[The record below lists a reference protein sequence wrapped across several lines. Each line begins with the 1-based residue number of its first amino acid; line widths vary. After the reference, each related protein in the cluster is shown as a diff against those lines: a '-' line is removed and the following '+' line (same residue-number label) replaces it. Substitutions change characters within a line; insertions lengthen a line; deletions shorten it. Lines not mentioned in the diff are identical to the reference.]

1 MSTAPKDSA
10 APMPRWLD
18 LFGLPVV
25 NLMLALIVSGLIVL
39 AVGENPFSAI
49 RVMAVGAFG
58 DLGALGYTL
67 YYATNFIFTGL
78 AVAVAF
84 HAGLFN
90 IGGEGQAYIGGLG
103 AGLAALAFDHS
114 LTLWPMLILGLVA
127 SAAFGAAWAFVPA
140 YLQAKRGSH
149 IVITTIMF
157 NLIAASLMVY
167 LLVNV
172 FKLPGSMEVVS
183 RGFEP
188 SAGVPYVNTL
198 LAEIGIE
205 MPQTPLNL
213 TFVWALICCGLVW
226 LYLWRSRGGYEL
238 RTTGLSPKAAL
249 YAGIS
254 PTRVTIEAMLISGA
268 LAGFLG
274 FNEVMGNHRQ
284 LVLDIVAGAGFTGI
298 AVALMGRNHPF
309 GIILASILFGALY
322 QGGGEL
328 AFEFPTLN
336 RDMIVVMQGLVIL
349 FSGALA
355 YMNRPLL
362 ERGWRFYQA
371 RRQAK
376 PATTPAVPVPPAA
389 IPAVLAQE
397 TVTKAALPAPAAPT
411 SAAVA
416 PTPTPTPPPAPPP
429 APSPAPVAEPLEV
442 VEAEIVTMGPD
453 TGPAGGADKLSW
465 LKKSAAA
472 PEPAAVNPAAAL
484 AAATPPAA
492 PKKKRGP
499 KKSKRKPGEA

>member
-1 MSTAPKDSA
+1 MSATPKGTSG
-10 APMPRWLD
+10 PMPRWLD
-18 LFGLPVV
+18 LFGLPVL
-25 NLMLALIVSGLIVL
+25 NLLMALIVSGLIVL
-39 AVGENPFSAI
+39 AIGENPFAAM

-58 DLGALGYTL
+58 DLGAVGYTL

-78 AVAVAF
+78 AVAIAF

-90 IGGEGQAYIGGLG
+90 IGGEGQAYMGGLG

-114 LTLWPMLILGLVA
+114 LTMWPMLLVGLVA
-127 SAAFGAAWAFVPA
+127 SAVFGAAWAFIPA

-172 FKLPGSMEVVS
+172 FHIPGSMEVVS
-183 RGFEP
+183 REFEP
-188 SAGVPYVNTL
+188 SAGMPYVNTL
-198 LAEIGIE
+198 LAGIGID

-213 TFVWALICCGLVW
+213 TFVWALVCCGLVW

-238 RTTGLSPKAAL
+238 RTTGLSPKAAQ
-249 YAGIS
+249 YAGIN

-274 FNEVMGNHRQ
+274 FNEIMGNHRQ
-284 LVLDIVAGAGFTGI
+284 LVLDFVAGAGFTGI

-309 GIILASILFGALY
+309 GIIIASLLFGALY

-328 AFEFPTLN
+328 AFEFQHITK
-336 RDMIVVMQGLVIL
+336 DMIVVMQGLVIL

-362 ERGWRFYQA
+362 EKLWHLYQA
-371 RRQAK
+371 QRQRK
-376 PATTPAVPVPPAA
+376 PAAAVAPLSPAA
-389 IPAVLAQE
+389 APDAPVALAEE
-397 TVTKAALPAPAAPT
+397 TVTQVALPAPETPAPRPAPQAAPAP
-411 SAAVA
+411 AAEA
-416 PTPTPTPPPAPPP
+416 
-429 APSPAPVAEPLEV
+429 LEV

-453 TGPAGGADKLSW
+453 AAPTKTVDKLSW
-465 LKKSAAA
+465 LKNSTREPSETESVTIDSAMD
-472 PEPAAVNPAAAL
+472 PGGPSGDD
-484 AAATPPAA
+484 TPPPPPA
-492 PKKKRGP
+492 PRKKRGP
-499 KKSKRKPGEA
+499 KKSKRKAGEV

>member
-1 MSTAPKDSA
+1 MSATPG
-10 APMPRWLD
+10 PMPRWLD
-18 LFGLPVV
+18 LFGLPVL
-25 NLMLALIVSGLIVL
+25 NLLMALIVSGLIVL
-39 AVGENPFSAI
+39 AIGQNPFGAM

-58 DLGALGYTL
+58 DLGSTGYTL

-78 AVAVAF
+78 AVAIAF

-90 IGGEGQAYIGGLG
+90 IGGEGQAYMGGLG

-114 LTLWPMLILGLVA
+114 LTMWPMLLVGLVA
-127 SAAFGAAWAFVPA
+127 SAAFGAAWAFIPA

-172 FKLPGSMEVVS
+172 FRIPGSMEVVS
-183 RGFEP
+183 REFDAP
-188 SAGVPYVNTL
+188 AGVPYVNTL
-198 LAEIGIE
+198 LAGIGID

-213 TFVWALICCGLVW
+213 SFVWALVCCGLVW

-238 RTTGLSPKAAL
+238 RTTGLSPRAAQ

-254 PTRVTIEAMLISGA
+254 PTRITIEAMLISGA

-274 FNEVMGNHRQ
+274 FNEILGNHRQ
-284 LVLDIVAGAGFTGI
+284 LVLDFVAGAGFTGI

-309 GIILASILFGALY
+309 GIILASLLFGALY

-328 AFEFPTLN
+328 AFEYNNEIT

-362 ERGWRFYQA
+362 EKLWHLYQS
-371 RRQAK
+371 RRQAGPAVAVAPVS
-376 PATTPAVPVPPAA
+376 PATAPEAPVA
-389 IPAVLAQE
+389 LAGE
-397 TVTKAALPAPAAPT
+397 TVTQALPVAKEPAA
-411 SAAVA
+411 
-416 PTPTPTPPPAPPP
+416 PPAPPP
-429 APSPAPVAEPLEV
+429 APAAEVLEV

-453 TGPAGGADKLSW
+453 AGPAQTPDKLAWLKNSKREPGKGESATTGPSGALGGPPGGPLGDD
-465 LKKSAAA
+465 
-472 PEPAAVNPAAAL
+472 
-484 AAATPPAA
+484 TPPPSPAA
-492 PKKKRGP
+492 PRKKRGP
-499 KKSKRKPGEA
+499 KKSKRKAGEV